1 MYQKLYVVIYNKNN
15 ITICPIGLMTLSLV
29 ICFVRVAKDESH
41 CILCNQPGD
50 MQKQLF
56 CTSCGQHYHSDCLE
70 EEIECNTV
78 VRAGWQCPDCK
89 VCQGCRKPGD
99 DNRMLVCDV
108 CDKGYHT
115 FCLNPSI
122 KSIPPNGWRCSV
134 CITLSVS
141 GLLSCAL
148 PFIHRH

>member
-1 MYQKLYVVIYNKNN
+1 MFLFCLNLNMFWNYCDIVALG
-15 ITICPIGLMTLSLV
+15 ITNTHPSISLSVL
-29 ICFVRVAKDESH
+29 INTFTSFTAKDESH
-41 CILCNQPGD
+41 CVLCNEPGD
-50 MQKQLF
+50 MLKQLF

-78 VRAGWQCPDCK
+78 VRAGWQCPECK

-99 DNRMLVCDV
+99 DHKMLVCDV

-115 FCLNPSI
+115 FCLSPAI

-134 CITLSVS
+134 RL
-141 GLLSCAL
+141 AL
-148 PFIHRH
+148 ISYA